1 MATGS
6 GDGRGEE
13 GGVRG
18 DCGDGSGAR
27 VVVGAA
33 VTGGGASGESLA
45 ASEHAAATM
54 IRKIGTNRDET
65 TRVRLGIS
73 ITYPRLYHSFA
84 RQRGPDLARL
94 YRRLSLRD
102 VFLSFAGYRRPG
114 DPVHRAIASLSPSD
128 HLQVRAGPNR
138 WELLDRKGTVVG
150 QLAAGFEVPDGF
162 RCKFATVLAIVTWSR
177 EKSEQQYQD
186 GLRCDEW
193 EVVVPELVF
202 EPGA

>member
-1 MATGS
+1 MAAGS

-13 GGVRG
+13 V
-18 DCGDGSGAR
+18 GAR

-45 ASEHAAATM
+45 PPEHATVTM

-73 ITYPRLYHSFA
+73 ITYSRLYHSFA

-102 VFLSFAGYRRPG
+102 MFLSFAGYRRPG
-114 DPVHRAIASLSPSD
+114 DPAHRAIASLSPGD
-128 HLQVRAGPNR
+128 LLQVRAGQNR
-138 WELLDRKGTVVG
+138 LELLDRKGTVVG
-150 QLAAGFEVPDGF
+150 QLASGFQAPAGM

-186 GLRCDEW
+186 DLRCDER
-193 EVVVPELVF
+193 EVVAPELVF

>member
-13 GGVRG
+13 V
-18 DCGDGSGAR
+18 GAR

-45 ASEHAAATM
+45 ASEHAAVTM

-94 YRRLSLRD
+94 YRRLSLRG

-114 DPVHRAIASLSPSD
+114 DPVHRAIASLSPD
-128 HLQVRAGPNR
+128 DLLQVRPGQNR
-138 WELLDRKGTVVG
+138 LELLDGKGTVVG
-150 QLAAGFEVPDGF
+150 QLAASFEVPHGF
-162 RCKFATVLAIVTWSR
+162 RCKFATVLAIVTWGR
-177 EKSEQQYQD
+177 EKSEPEYQES
-186 GLRCDEW
+186 LRCDEW

-202 EPGA
+202 EPEA

>member
-13 GGVRG
+13 V
-18 DCGDGSGAR
+18 GAR

-45 ASEHAAATM
+45 ASEHAAVTM

-114 DPVHRAIASLSPSD
+114 DPAHRAIASLSPGD

-150 QLAAGFEVPDGF
+150 QLAASFEVPDGF

-177 EKSEQQYQD
+177 EKSEAEYQQTPS
-186 GLRCDEW
+186 LR
-193 EVVVPELVF
+193 
-202 EPGA
+202 

>member
-6 GDGRGEE
+6 GDGQGEE
-13 GGVRG
+13 V
-18 DCGDGSGAR
+18 GAR

-114 DPVHRAIASLSPSD
+114 DPAHRAIASLSPGD
-128 HLQVRAGPNR
+128 HLQVRAGQNR
-138 WELLDRKGTVVG
+138 WELLDGEGMVVG
-150 QLAAGFEVPDGF
+150 QLAASFEVPDGF
-162 RCKFATVLAIVTWSR
+162 RCRFAMVLAIVTWSR
-177 EKSEQQYQD
+177 EKSEPEYQD

-193 EVVVPELVF
+193 EVVAPELVF
-202 EPGA
+202 EPEA